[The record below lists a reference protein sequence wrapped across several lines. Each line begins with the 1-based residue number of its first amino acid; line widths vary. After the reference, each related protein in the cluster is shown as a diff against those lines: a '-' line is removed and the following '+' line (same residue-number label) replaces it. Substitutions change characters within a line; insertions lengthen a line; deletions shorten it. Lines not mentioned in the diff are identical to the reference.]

1 MPIINYKLK
10 KMLENKRLFI
20 LIESIAVI
28 INTAL
33 ITAFMVIY
41 SSRCGYKELVEQ
53 IESELKD
60 DNLSDYTDVFCKYEK
75 NEYNKPEDFNL
86 FDIAYLLS
94 NIFAINI
101 FIVSALKRIKSG
113 LISSII
119 FFLGPTIIAIFNIF
133 RAISL
138 SSSLK
143 EESSNFSEQLKKDI
157 ENAYSSV
164 KLTKAFLIIFAI
176 FSLLVTIFCGVMNII
191 LLYRIYKEDDLTL
204 FQILEQSKENGNIVS
219 NDNGLDEPKFNINPP
234 DVQENLYIPN

>member
-1 MPIINYKLK
+1 M
-10 KMLENKRLFI
+10 
-20 LIESIAVI
+20 
-28 INTAL
+28 
-33 ITAFMVIY
+33 
-41 SSRCGYKELVEQ
+41 
-53 IESELKD
+53 
-60 DNLSDYTDVFCKYEK
+60 
-75 NEYNKPEDFNL
+75 FNL

-133 RAISL
+133 RAISS

-143 EESSNFSEQLKKDI
+143 DVSSTFSEQLKEDI

-176 FSLLVTIFCGVMNII
+176 FSLLVSMFCGVMNII

-219 NDNGLDEPKFNINPP
+219 NDNGLYEPKFNINPP

>member
-1 MPIINYKLK
+1 MGTQKC
-10 KMLENKRLFI
+10 FI
-20 LIESIAVI
+20 LANHPSRIVSSPFRPFG
-28 INTAL
+28 NW
-33 ITAFMVIY
+33 
-41 SSRCGYKELVEQ
+41 SSRR
-53 IESELKD
+53 S
-60 DNLSDYTDVFCKYEK
+60 
-75 NEYNKPEDFNL
+75 
-86 FDIAYLLS
+86 
-94 NIFAINI
+94 
-101 FIVSALKRIKSG
+101 
-113 LISSII
+113 ISS
-119 FFLGPTIIAIFNIF
+119 
-133 RAISL
+133 

-143 EESSNFSEQLKKDI
+143 DVSSTFSEQLKEDI